1 VNSDSHVDEKT
12 NLFELAK
19 NRPQKLQS
27 AVSEQANLPREF
39 DLSYLEK
46 MVGELVV
53 RSSNSSSLVFSCR
66 NMGAPTVGA
75 YHGDHKLT
83 AVYTVTNQL
92 AGGVPMMINVVT
104 ISGERFYTFVYT
116 FP

>member
-1 VNSDSHVDEKT
+1 MNSDSQVDEKT

-19 NRPQKLQS
+19 NRPHKLQS
-27 AVSEQANLPREF
+27 AVSEKANLPR
-39 DLSYLEK
+39 D
-46 MVGELVV
+46 
-53 RSSNSSSLVFSCR
+53 
-66 NMGAPTVGA
+66 
-75 YHGDHKLT
+75 GDHKLT